1 MNEDPRI
8 LVSFCLEKHSIANR
22 ANMLANMLVQILA
35 IMLERFAG
43 AYMYVKFAYCVQ
55 GFSATICIT
64 HFPEFV
70 AF

>member
-1 MNEDPRI
+1 MNEDPGT
-8 LVSFCLEKHSIANR
+8 LVSFCLEKYSMVNR
-22 ANMLANMLVQILA
+22 TNMLANMLVQMLA
-35 IMLERFAG
+35 IMLGRFAG
-43 AYMYVKFAYCVQ
+43 AFMYVKFTYCIQ

>member
-1 MNEDPRI
+1 MSKNPRM
-8 LVSFCLEKHSIANR
+8 LVSFCLEKYNIVNR
-22 ANMLANMLVQILA
+22 ANMLANRFIQMLA

-43 AYMYVKFAYCVQ
+43 AFMYVKFTYCVQ

-64 HFPEFV
+64 HFPEFI